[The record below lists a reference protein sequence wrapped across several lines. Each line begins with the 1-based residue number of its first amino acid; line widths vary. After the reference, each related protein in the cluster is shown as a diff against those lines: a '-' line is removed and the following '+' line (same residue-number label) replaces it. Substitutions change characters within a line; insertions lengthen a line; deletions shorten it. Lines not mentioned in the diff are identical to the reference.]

1 VKKTKKPVV
10 VEHVHYVDG
19 NPRVFEVHGFP
30 VFDSKGNVVQMIEY
44 SLDITER
51 KLAEKEKERILDSL
65 QERYKEL
72 NCLYGIDEVIRREG
86 TTIEKVLKEI
96 VRLIPPGWQY
106 PEITGGCITFE
117 DRKYKTRNFKET
129 KWIQRA
135 DIIVNNKKAGLVE
148 VCYLEE
154 RLERNGDSFLKEE
167 RNLINAIAE
176 RIGQIIER
184 KQAEKELSSSE
195 ERLRILFEDAP
206 DAYYLN
212 DLKGNFLDGNK
223 AAEKIIGYKKEEL
236 TGKSFLKLKLLSPA
250 QLPRA
255 AAGLARNALG
265 RASGPDE
272 FVIKRKDGSQIPVEI
287 RTFPVKIKGKAV
299 VLGIARDITE
309 RKRAEQ
315 EINLLSTAMRTS
327 VDAICVASPAD
338 GRLMFCNDAFLKQWK
353 VKGDYHSLSYVDC
366 FNTPPGSDVLEK
378 AAEATLAGGWTGE
391 LTAKAMDGQTF
402 PVFVTTSP
410 VVDKERNVVGM
421 LGIITDITERKQA
434 EESLKKLSSAIEQT
448 ADQVVITDKEGVIE
462 YVNPAFEKLSN
473 YTKEEMIG
481 KTPRILKSGKHKKSI
496 YKELWETILSG
507 RPYRCVFINKK
518 KGGEIFHEEKTITP
532 VKDAQGNITHFVST
546 GRDITESNRAKKVQA
561 ALHEISEAT
570 NSTRNLEDLFRSIHK
585 IIAELM
591 YAKNFYIAIYDSADD
606 IVSFPYFVDELE
618 ESLPPRKKGKGL
630 TEYVIRT
637 GKPILSPFE
646 VFKELEKKG
655 EVELIGDPWIDWLGV
670 PLKIQERTIGVL
682 TVQSY
687 SESARYSEEDKSILM
702 FVSTQVAMAIERKQA
717 EEALRQAKKEA
728 ETANRTK
735 SEFLA
740 NMSHEIRTPMNGI
753 FGMTELALDSE
764 LTREQHEYLEAIKTS
779 SESLMTIINDI
790 LDFSKIEARKIE
802 LESVNFN
809 LIDSISDMVS
819 SLALQA
825 HKKGLELLSH
835 IPPHMSYTVRGDPGR
850 LRQIITNLVNNAIKF
865 TEKGEVAVSAKEEEK
880 NEDEVCLHFTVTDT
894 GIGIPK
900 TKQQDIFNAFAQADS
915 STTREHG
922 GSGLGLA
929 IASQLAEIMG
939 GRVWVESKVGKG
951 STFHFRVRFGL
962 LKGPEEKLI
971 PAELKD
977 LKDLSVLVVDDNDT
991 NRYILK
997 EILTNWHINSAEV
1010 DSGQGALAVMKQA
1023 KKVGKPF
1030 SLVLIDYNMPEM
1042 DGFTLAEKINQDP
1055 DLAKSIIMMLTS
1067 AATRGDSARCRKL
1080 GISGYL
1086 IKPVKQSELLDAI
1099 MLSLGATTKEKEPV
1113 PLITRHTIRESRRGL
1128 HILLA
1133 EDNIINQKVAV
1144 HILERYGHKVIVAKN
1159 GQEVLQAL
1167 KKENFDLILMD
1178 VQMPKM
1184 DGFAATASIREK
1196 EKKTG
1201 SHIPIIAMTAHA
1213 MKGDRERC
1221 LDSGM
1226 NDYIAKPLKAEHLTK
1241 TIDHVM
1247 SKVRKAK
1254 KISI

>member
-1 VKKTKKPVV
+1 
-10 VEHVHYVDG
+10 
-19 NPRVFEVHGFP
+19 
-30 VFDSKGNVVQMIEY
+30 
-44 SLDITER
+44 
-51 KLAEKEKERILDSL
+51 
-65 QERYKEL
+65 
-72 NCLYGIDEVIRREG
+72 
-86 TTIEKVLKEI
+86 
-96 VRLIPPGWQY
+96 
-106 PEITGGCITFE
+106 
-117 DRKYKTRNFKET
+117 
-129 KWIQRA
+129 
-135 DIIVNNKKAGLVE
+135 
-148 VCYLEE
+148 
-154 RLERNGDSFLKEE
+154 
-167 RNLINAIAE
+167 
-176 RIGQIIER
+176 
-184 KQAEKELSSSE
+184 
-195 ERLRILFEDAP
+195 
-206 DAYYLN
+206 
-212 DLKGNFLDGNK
+212 
-223 AAEKIIGYKKEEL
+223 
-236 TGKSFLKLKLLSPA
+236 
-250 QLPRA
+250 
-255 AAGLARNALG
+255 
-265 RASGPDE
+265 
-272 FVIKRKDGSQIPVEI
+272 
-287 RTFPVKIKGKAV
+287 
-299 VLGIARDITE
+299 
-309 RKRAEQ
+309 
-315 EINLLSTAMRTS
+315 
-327 VDAICVASPAD
+327 
-338 GRLMFCNDAFLKQWK
+338 
-353 VKGDYHSLSYVDC
+353 
-366 FNTPPGSDVLEK
+366 
-378 AAEATLAGGWTGE
+378 
-391 LTAKAMDGQTF
+391 
-402 PVFVTTSP
+402 
-410 VVDKERNVVGM
+410 
-421 LGIITDITERKQA
+421 
-434 EESLKKLSSAIEQT
+434 
-448 ADQVVITDKEGVIE
+448 
-462 YVNPAFEKLSN
+462 
-473 YTKEEMIG
+473 
-481 KTPRILKSGKHKKSI
+481 
-496 YKELWETILSG
+496 
-507 RPYRCVFINKK
+507 
-518 KGGEIFHEEKTITP
+518 
-532 VKDAQGNITHFVST
+532 
-546 GRDITESNRAKKVQA
+546 
-561 ALHEISEAT
+561 
-570 NSTRNLEDLFRSIHK
+570 
-585 IIAELM
+585 
-591 YAKNFYIAIYDSADD
+591 
-606 IVSFPYFVDELE
+606 
-618 ESLPPRKKGKGL
+618 
-630 TEYVIRT
+630 
-637 GKPILSPFE
+637 
-646 VFKELEKKG
+646 
-655 EVELIGDPWIDWLGV
+655 
-670 PLKIQERTIGVL
+670 VL